1 MLPSRRG
8 AQKPLCTVRHARE
21 VVVTNKPSPRLA
33 RLRMLSVW
41 VTAIEQQ
48 SKVWL
53 PLGIGGSSLAELTF
67 LAPLCGIS
75 LLVFV
80 ATGIMVLDLRAQYL
94 WSIFWSVGVILVGGA
109 TFTLRRQ
116 FRQNQSRGWVLD
128 FQSRT
133 LTPWGLK
140 RQDTLVLHDGCRLS
154 WEFFEP
160 GKSATFTCTLIL
172 HPGSLGTRILL
183 TRVTLLR
190 GSRRE
195 EALVDEC
202 LEHLNRRL
210 GLRNFDP
217 VQSR

>member
-1 MLPSRRG
+1 MTKKL
-8 AQKPLCTVRHARE
+8 
-21 VVVTNKPSPRLA
+21 SPGLA

-41 VTAIEQQ
+41 VTAVEQQ
-48 SKVWL
+48 PKVWL
-53 PLGIGGSSLAELTF
+53 PLGIGGGSLADLTLGAPF
-67 LAPLCGIS
+67 LGMS
-75 LLVFV
+75 VLVFV

-109 TFTLRRQ
+109 TVALRRQ

-140 RQDTLVLHDGCRLS
+140 RRDTLVLHDGCRLS

-160 GKSATFTCTLIL
+160 GKSATFTCTLIV
-172 HPGSLGTRILL
+172 HPGPAGTKIRL

-190 GSRRE
+190 GARRE